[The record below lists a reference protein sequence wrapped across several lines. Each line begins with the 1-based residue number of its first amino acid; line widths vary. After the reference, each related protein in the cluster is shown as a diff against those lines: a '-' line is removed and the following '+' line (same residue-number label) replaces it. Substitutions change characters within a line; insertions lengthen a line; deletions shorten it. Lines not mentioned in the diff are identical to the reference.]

1 MSITAVIAALSRPI
15 NAMNPED
22 VKGVISDT
30 IVSTPDLCQ
39 SLCTKNSACF
49 FSLYDLKCD
58 ECWQMDCSAN
68 DLVFFGATV
77 YTKPTTETIYYC
89 NETLVPTLPG
99 DSCAN
104 LTATATATI
113 TSSSQATATGT
124 GKTNSAVLGKM
135 VSWTRLGVMVATA
148 ILFVA

>member
-1 MSITAVIAALSRPI
+1 
-15 NAMNPED
+15 MNPED

-39 SLCTKNSACF
+39 SLCAKNSACF

-68 DLVFFGATV
+68 DRVFFGATV
-77 YTKPTTETIYYC
+77 YTKPTAEVIYYC

-99 DSCAN
+99 DSCTN
-104 LTATATATI
+104 LTATATI
-113 TSSSQATATGT
+113 TSSSQATETET
-124 GKTNSAVLGKM
+124 GKTNSAVGRKM
-135 VSWTRLGVMVATA
+135 VSWTQLGVMVATA
-148 ILFVA
+148 MVFVV

>member
-1 MSITAVIAALSRPI
+1 MSITAVIAALSCHI

-30 IVSTPDLCQ
+30 IVSTPDLCE

-68 DLVFFGATV
+68 NLVFFGATV

-104 LTATATATI
+104 LTATGTI
-113 TSSSQATATGT
+113 TSSGQATATET
-124 GKTNSAVLGKM
+124 GKANSAVLGKI

-148 ILFVA
+148 IVFVA